1 MTATEFLQVIAGLW
15 VPLFVSTSMIATG
28 LSLITAQARQPR
40 MLMKPLM
47 QSSSGT
53 RRATKSS
60 SAPSVS

>member
-1 MTATEFLQVIAGLW
+1 MTATEFFQVVAGLW
-15 VPLFVSTSMIATG
+15 GLLFVSASMLAIG

-53 RRATKSS
+53 RRVRKSS